1 MTRIAVL
8 GVGLIGGSIGLAA
21 RRRAE
26 GATVAGW
33 DPDPR
38 ALERGLERGAIDERC
53 GSVVEA
59 LDGAEICFVCAPV
72 SQVAATARAALEC
85 GGDCVVSDVG
95 SVKLAVLEELAG
107 SGLPASDLDRFVGG
121 HPLAGAEAAG
131 VEHAR
136 EELFEGATWYLTPTA
151 STGRSPRSGRGHPRS
166 RRTCTTV

>member
-26 GATVAGW
+26 GAVVAGW

-38 ALERGLERGAIDERC
+38 ALERALERGAIDDRC
-53 GSVVEA
+53 ASVEDA
-59 LDGAEICFVCAPV
+59 LGGAEICFVCAPV

-85 GGDCVVSDVG
+85 GGDCVVTDVG

-107 SGLPASDLDRFVGG
+107 AGLPDSDL
-121 HPLAGAEAAG
+121 
-131 VEHAR
+131 
-136 EELFEGATWYLTPTA
+136 
-151 STGRSPRSGRGHPRS
+151 
-166 RRTCTTV
+166 